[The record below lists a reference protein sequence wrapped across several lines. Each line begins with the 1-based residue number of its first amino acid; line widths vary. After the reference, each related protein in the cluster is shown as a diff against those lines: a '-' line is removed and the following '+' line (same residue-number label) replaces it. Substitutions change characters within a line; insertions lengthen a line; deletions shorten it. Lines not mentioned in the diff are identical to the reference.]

1 MVLPPTGSPKL
12 PRVVAVAI
20 FVQRSLRFS
29 LPGWLSFDCNCAC
42 AATRHRGFGAVPQS
56 DCDWHSPPTSC
67 LPDAQLEHWLASG
80 PVQVAHDGSHAE
92 QTASLVAVQT
102 ALTKKPALQVMQVSQ
117 EV

>member
-42 AATRHRGFGAVPQS
+42 AATRQRGFGAVPQS

-67 LPDAQLEHWLASG
+67 LPDAQLEHWLAPG

-92 QTASLVAVQT
+92 QTASALAVQT
-102 ALTKKPALQVMQVSQ
+102 ALTKKPALHVMQASQ